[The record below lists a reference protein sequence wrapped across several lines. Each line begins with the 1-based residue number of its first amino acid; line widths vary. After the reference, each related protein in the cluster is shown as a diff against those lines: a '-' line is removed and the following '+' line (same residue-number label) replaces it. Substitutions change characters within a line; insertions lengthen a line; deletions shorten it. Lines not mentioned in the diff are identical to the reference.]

1 MTDIHSTAV
10 ISKGAQLGAD
20 VSVGAYSVIG
30 PHVRIGDGTSVGP
43 HVVLDGHTTIGS
55 ECGIFPFACL
65 GSRSQDLKFKGATTY
80 VEIGDKTILREYVT
94 VNAGTGEGE
103 VTRVGKACFLMAYC
117 HVAHACKVGDGVIM
131 ANCATLAGEVTVE
144 EGAVLGG
151 LSAVHQFCRI
161 GAMTM
166 VGGCTKIVK
175 DCPPFMMVD
184 GNPAVVRGLNLIGLK
199 RRDVCSEAIRA
210 LRESY
215 RLLYRSDLTT
225 TQAVEKIAAE
235 YSGHDK
241 VQQLLDFISSSKRG
255 ITK

>member
-10 ISKGAQLGAD
+10 ISEGAQLGVD

-30 PHVRIGDGTSVGP
+30 PHVRIGDGTSIGP
-43 HVVLDGHTTIGS
+43 HVVLDGHTSIGT
-55 ECGIFPFACL
+55 ECTIFPFACL
-65 GSRSQDLKFKGATTY
+65 GTRSQDLKFKGDTTY
-80 VEIGDKTILREYVT
+80 VEIGDKTTLREYVT
-94 VNAGTGEGE
+94 VNSGTSEGE
-103 VTRVGKACFLMAYC
+103 VTRVGQNCFLMAYC

-144 EGAVLGG
+144 AGAVLGG

-184 GNPAVVRGLNLIGLK
+184 GNPAAVRGLNVIGLK
-199 RRDVCSEAIRA
+199 RRDVPGDTIRA
-210 LRESY
+210 LKESY
-215 RLLYRSDLTT
+215 RLIYRSTLTT
-225 TQAVEKIAAE
+225 AQAVEKIAAE
-235 YSGHDK
+235 YDEHDK
-241 VQQLLDFISSSKRG
+241 VQQLLDFIGSSKRG